1 LEGVI
6 VLNIPSYGGG
16 SDLWRDSASL
26 ARNNSSHELV
36 MGEETPAEDSD
47 SETDGTCG
55 WRRSSVQD
63 KVLEVVGVTSS
74 AQLGAAHV
82 GLCGAMRLAQ
92 GNRIRLRN
100 SANIAAQVDGEPFML
115 GGEKEITIEFQNQ
128 ALMLMRSW
136 DRTDAVAAE
145 VLDLALE
152 RELIT
157 AHQRN
162 ELVKEIA
169 RRVTTKRR
177 IG

>member
-1 LEGVI
+1 
-6 VLNIPSYGGG
+6 
-16 SDLWRDSASL
+16 
-26 ARNNSSHELV
+26 
-36 MGEETPAEDSD
+36 
-47 SETDGTCG
+47 
-55 WRRSSVQD
+55 
-63 KVLEVVGVTSS
+63 
-74 AQLGAAHV
+74 
-82 GLCGAMRLAQ
+82 
-92 GNRIRLRN
+92 
-100 SANIAAQVDGEPFML
+100 ML

>member
-1 LEGVI
+1 
-6 VLNIPSYGGG
+6 
-16 SDLWRDSASL
+16 
-26 ARNNSSHELV
+26 
-36 MGEETPAEDSD
+36 
-47 SETDGTCG
+47 
-55 WRRSSVQD
+55 
-63 KVLEVVGVTSS
+63 
-74 AQLGAAHV
+74 
-82 GLCGAMRLAQ
+82 
-92 GNRIRLRN
+92 
-100 SANIAAQVDGEPFML
+100 
-115 GGEKEITIEFQNQ
+115 
-128 ALMLMRSW
+128 MRSW